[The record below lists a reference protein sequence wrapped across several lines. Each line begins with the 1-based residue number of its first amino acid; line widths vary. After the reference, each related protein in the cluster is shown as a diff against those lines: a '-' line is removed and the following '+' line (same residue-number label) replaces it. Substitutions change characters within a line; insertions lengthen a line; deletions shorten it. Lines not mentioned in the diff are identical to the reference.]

1 MDNYESDGSQNTD
14 DLNQIDDNEEVYEE
28 KVVKGLDRTTNKKV
42 KVAVKKAKP
51 IPIPK
56 KKPKKIITKDLTE
69 EIVEEPVEEIESE
82 PEPEPEPE
90 PVKKNISQA
99 RLNGLKKATQ
109 AKKSIAKLT
118 KKQVT
123 KVKNAVKKEMPER
136 VIEKTKVIYMIP
148 TNGGFI
154 ESESKPRLTKKELDF
169 LENDE
174 IISKQEIEIGKKIIR
189 RKNGTA
195 DLRSKREQTAKQKEA
210 TQKMVEAN
218 KLRRAKKKEEKAE
231 TLGQQVKSALIDVVT
246 TPASELKKP
255 EKKIENKPEPIKYDF
270 SVQRFF

>member
-42 KVAVKKAKP
+42 KVAVKKTKP
-51 IPIPK
+51 VPIPK

-69 EIVEEPVEEIESE
+69 ELVEEPVEEI
-82 PEPEPEPE
+82 EPEPEPE

-136 VIEKTKVIYMIP
+136 IIEKTKVIYMIP

-174 IISKQEIEIGKKIIR
+174 IISKEEIATGKKIIR

-195 DLRSKREQTAKQKEA
+195 DLRSKREQTQKQKEA

-218 KLRRAKKKEEKAE
+218 KIRREKKKKEKAE

-255 EKKIENKPEPIKYDF
+255 EKKIEKLPEKPVYDF

>member
-1 MDNYESDGSQNTD
+1 MDNYDSDGSQNTD
-14 DLNQIDDNEEVYEE
+14 DLNQIAENEEVYEE
-28 KVVKGLDRTTNKKV
+28 KIVKGLDRTTNKKV

-69 EIVEEPVEEIESE
+69 ELVQETVDEIE

-90 PVKKNISQA
+90 PVKKNISQT
-99 RLNGLKKATQ
+99 RLNNLKKARE
-109 AKKSIAKLT
+109 AKNSVVKLT

-174 IISKQEIEIGKKIIR
+174 IISKEEIATGKKIIR

-195 DLRSKREQTAKQKEA
+195 DLRSKREQTQKQKEA

-218 KLRRAKKKEEKAE
+218 KIRRAKKKEEKAE

-255 EKKIENKPEPIKYDF
+255 EKKIENVPAKPVYDF
-270 SVQRFF
+270 SVQRFY